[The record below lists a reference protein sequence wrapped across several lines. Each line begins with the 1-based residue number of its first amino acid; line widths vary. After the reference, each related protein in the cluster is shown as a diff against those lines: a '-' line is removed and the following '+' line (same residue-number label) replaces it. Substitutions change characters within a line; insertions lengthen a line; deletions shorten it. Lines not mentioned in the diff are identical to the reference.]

1 MEYLLVIPPGGPNL
15 TRGFRG
21 AECPLLGRDA
31 DKASQC
37 ARVCG
42 SVLRDVLLRS
52 EERRFFC
59 KENFL
64 TMVRIVSLLIP
75 GICCYRISVSLFSRF
90 FFDFLFFLLLGIVH
104 IAWFFFSSLEHIG
117 AGEEEKCLM
126 EEAIVL

>member
-1 MEYLLVIPPGGPNL
+1 MSFRRVGPTSPGDSEGRN
-15 TRGFRG
+15 G
-21 AECPLLGRDA
+21 PLLGRDA